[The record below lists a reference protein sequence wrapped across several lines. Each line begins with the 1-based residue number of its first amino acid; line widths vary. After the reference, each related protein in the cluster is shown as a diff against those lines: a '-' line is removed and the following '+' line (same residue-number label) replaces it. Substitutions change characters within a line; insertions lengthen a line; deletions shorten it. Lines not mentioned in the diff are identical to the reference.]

1 MSEDLNKKINDI
13 AQKVGKAVEDSSKSV
28 LDTLNETGRKVLDTL
43 DTEKK
48 KAEIRSEIGHNS
60 RDLSKAYEKLGR
72 DYFTAKMAGHD
83 LSSNNETFNLIRS
96 KEKVIELLNE
106 KLDLIEKEENK

>member
-1 MSEDLNKKINDI
+1 MSEDLNSKINEI
-13 AQKVGKAVEDSSKSV
+13 TEKVSKAVEDGSKEV
-28 LDTLNETGRKVLDTL
+28 LGTLNEKGKQVLRML
-43 DTEKK
+43 ELEKK

-72 DYFTAKMAGHD
+72 DYFNAKMAGHY

-106 KLDLIEKEENK
+106 KLDILEAENK